1 MAQRRRRAAGQGVS
15 EVGHMRTPTAPPA
28 PFYDWASSDERRA
41 FHFFQH
47 VTAPCLSGDLDSAF
61 WRVLVLQ
68 ISQSEPAVK
77 HAILAVSSLHESMI
91 QAATMTPY
99 LSSEDR
105 SSFALYQY
113 NRAIACLLDQMR
125 TVDAR
130 PLVPL
135 LTCVLFVCIEFMQSK
150 DRPSLLH
157 LTQGG
162 QILSQLA
169 RKASTPNPEIDLIK
183 QHLVPMYTRLSLTL
197 LMFSGEAAAIP
208 TPLKTLTEVPVVF
221 ETIDEVRY
229 VLYDFMH
236 ECLRFAKKTHA
247 AKIVEIPDEQLR
259 EFEDERDRLLR
270 KLAKFNV
277 AFSLYRSTRCRDPPA
292 GSIALIQI
300 HVHTTY
306 IWVSTALSKHETVFD
321 DFVDT
326 FSAIIPLA
334 KDFLDSFAPHPT
346 NQGETAA
353 PGPPT
358 ADTRRF
364 SAMFTF
370 DMHIIAPLY
379 FVAAKCRHPIVR
391 RAALD
396 LLRRNP
402 TRRENMWRADVWAD
416 IADRTMRLEEK
427 HLRHTSSQQISRR
440 PSPPE
445 LPALLPLSSS
455 QSEVPWAAS
464 LSNALFPETFNSF
477 GHGAPF
483 GGTPFG
489 SFDTAQAPV
498 TSSGSSPSTTGSAAD
513 LASVGDLAGHM
524 PIDPTLLFDPTE
536 GSTAHSFSIAPST
549 ASSIDD
555 HGAPATASTPYI
567 GTSTEEPTEPWDL
580 GTSSQLPP
588 GIALEPPTP
597 LEDNPFA
604 MPLPSNP
611 RSQPHS
617 RSHSRQPS
625 LSRKAPSSMGSD
637 RSPPLHRAE
646 MDMRQRL
653 AMHMP
658 TFQPFS
664 GLSLGQLS
672 PTTGERS
679 ADAPFDVP
687 ERFRVHARPCAN
699 LGQGRT
705 VSSGQARAGRFPQA
719 LRLPVIV
726 EVGGEWDVQVIVDT
740 SRQLYHAWGLGTGS
754 YWYALN
760 PLAMWHTWKLGT
772 EEGIWNRNAES
783 GSKWQIGGA
792 YAVDA
797 GGFVRWAKPAASA
810 DEVPDFKGALK
821 ALEGHWGMA

>member
-1 MAQRRRRAAGQGVS
+1 MAQRRRRAAGPGVHDAA
-15 EVGHMRTPTAPPA
+15 EHMRAPTAPPA

-47 VTAPCLSGDLDSAF
+47 ITAPCLSGELDSAF

-68 ISQSEPAVK
+68 ISQSEPAVR
-77 HAILAVSSLHESMI
+77 HAILAVSSLHESMV
-91 QAATMTPY
+91 QAATMTPCAN
-99 LSSEDR
+99 SEDR

-150 DRPSLLH
+150 ERPSVLH

-169 RKASTPNPEIDLIK
+169 RKASTSNPEIDLIK

-197 LMFSGEAAAIP
+197 LMFGGEAAAIP

-221 ETIDEVRY
+221 ETLDEVRY
-229 VLYDFMH
+229 LLYDFMH

-247 AKIVEIPDEQLR
+247 AKIVEIPVEQLR
-259 EFEDERDRLLR
+259 EFENERDCLLR

-277 AFSLYRSTRCRDPPA
+277 AFSLYRSTKCRDPPA

-306 IWVSTALSKHETVFD
+306 IWISTALSKHETVFD

-334 KDFLDSFAPHPT
+334 KDFLDSLAAHPT
-346 NQGETAA
+346 NQGQTAA
-353 PGPPT
+353 HGPPA

-364 SAMFTF
+364 TAMFTF

-379 FVAAKCRHPIVR
+379 FVATKCRHPIVR

-396 LLRRNP
+396 LLRRYP
-402 TRRENMWRADVWAD
+402 TRRENMWRANVWAD

-427 HLRHTSSQQISRR
+427 HLRHTGSQPISRR

-445 LPALLPLSSS
+445 PPTLLPLSSS
-455 QSEVPWAAS
+455 QEVSWAAN
-464 LSNALFPETFNSF
+464 LSDALFPETL
-477 GHGAPF
+477 GPF
-483 GGTPFG
+483 GLGIPFG
-489 SFDTAQAPV
+489 SFDAMQAPV
-498 TSSGSSPSTTGSAAD
+498 PSSGSSSSTTGSAD

-536 GSTAHSFSIAPST
+536 GSTIHSFSIAPST
-549 ASSIDD
+549 ASSLDD
-555 HGAPATASTPYI
+555 HRAPAAASTPRI
-567 GTSTEEPTEPWDL
+567 GTSNEAATESWGL
-580 GTSSQLPP
+580 GTSSQPPP

-597 LEDNPFA
+597 LDDNPFT
-604 MPLPSNP
+604 MPLPSHP

-625 LSRKAPSSMGSD
+625 LSRTARSSMGSD
-637 RSPPLHRAE
+637 GSPPLHRVE

-658 TFQPFS
+658 IFQPFS
-664 GLSLGQLS
+664 GLGVGQLS

-687 ERFRVHARPCAN
+687 ERFRVHESIIGPDDEDGTSRILLFRK
-699 LGQGRT
+699 LGGLH
-705 VSSGQARAGRFPQA
+705 AD
-719 LRLPVIV
+719 
-726 EVGGEWDVQVIVDT
+726 WDV
-740 SRQLYHAWGLGTGS
+740 
-754 YWYALN
+754 
-760 PLAMWHTWKLGT
+760 M
-772 EEGIWNRNAES
+772 AEHVS
-783 GSKWQIGGA
+783 VA
-792 YAVDA
+792 
-797 GGFVRWAKPAASA
+797 
-810 DEVPDFKGALK
+810 
-821 ALEGHWGMA
+821 